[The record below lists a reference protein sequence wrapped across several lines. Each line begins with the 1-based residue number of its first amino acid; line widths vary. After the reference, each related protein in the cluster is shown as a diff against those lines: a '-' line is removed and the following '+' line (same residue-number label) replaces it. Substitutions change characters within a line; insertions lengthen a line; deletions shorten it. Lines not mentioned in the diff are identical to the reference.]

1 MKTFTLTTH
10 RSSQTVTAAT
20 WQERGTFVV
29 FLDDDGNDV
38 LAVPA
43 TSVRSIAPG
52 TTTPPTE
59 VPERIR
65 PVRRLI

>member
-1 MKTFTLTTH
+1 M
-10 RSSQTVTAAT
+10 TAAT